1 MRYKDLIEALQE
13 TDWDRIKS
21 YANVYGKKHGINPKY
36 ILGLFN
42 HESMKNGNYHPVG
55 DQTFLQTTKN
65 PNKWIKAYGKEPE
78 AHMSYGPGHFSVR
91 ALTKVQNSH
100 PELKIGEKNVKDITW
115 NDLKANDALAAELS
129 VIHFR
134 DLFNDPANKGNND
147 GETLLNAYTAKQGS
161 YRGKDKNSPK
171 FGNKFIA
178 SINKF
183 ADKPFAV
190 ATIDDPWKSKWSDER
205 KKEWEAGQEKI
216 KQRGEELYGKLS
228 VPDEWSQVATIDDP
242 EQVTSTPAEQE
253 KIKQRGKEIYGKLS
267 DPDEWKQMAKNA
279 WDKTVDPEQ
288 WKQTI
293 DTILGN
299 EPESDFMRKAREK
312 ALAKKTASQSSK
324 VAGPKTPR
332 SIKPSNTEPLS
343 TQPSNTKESK
353 TFKNYLDEANS
364 KYIVSMNPNDKKWY
378 VMGHVGNNKWM
389 PVSNGFKNKAQAQKW
404 AKSQDKVDI
413 AARGEI
419 SGA

>member
-1 MRYKDLIEALQE
+1 MRYKDLIEAPNKLSYEDQIKPWAIQYAKEANIHPRFALALFDQE
-13 TDWDRIKS
+13 SRAST
-21 YANVYGKKHGINPKY
+21 GY
-36 ILGLFN
+36 IG
-42 HESMKNGNYHPVG
+42 VG
-55 DQTFLQTTKN
+55 DED
-65 PNKWIKAYGKEPE
+65 WAKENHPDNWE
-78 AHMSYGPGHFSVR
+78 HHLGRGPGHFSIR
-91 ALTKVQNSH
+91 AL
-100 PELKIGEKNVKDITW
+100 P
-115 NDLKANDALAAELS
+115 DLKDKYPKDPQIQSADWTTLRDNPQAAARFAVLHLANLAKK
-129 VIHFR
+129 
-134 DLFNDPANKGNND
+134 NDGNFHTAYKLYRGNPNIKGANKVANQFISHVQRQDPEWVDPNPV
-147 GETLLNAYTAKQGS
+147 TIAKASTDQGWLS
-161 YRGKDKNSPK
+161 RW
-171 FGNKFIA
+171 
-178 SINKF
+178 
-183 ADKPFAV
+183 ADA
-190 ATIDDPWKSKWSDER
+190 R
-205 KKEWEAGQEKI
+205 KKEWEDGWSDEDKKEWLAGQEKI
-216 KQRGEELYGKLS
+216 KQKGEEFYRKL
-228 VPDEWSQVATIDDP
+228 T
-242 EQVTSTPAEQE
+242 
-253 KIKQRGKEIYGKLS
+253 

-288 WKQTI
+288 WKQTV

-343 TQPSNTKESK
+343 TQPSNTNESK
-353 TFKNYLDEANS
+353 TFKEYLEEANS

>member
-1 MRYKDLIEALQE
+1 MRYKDLTEAPQE

-42 HESMKNGNYHPVG
+42 HESMKNGNYHKVG

-91 ALTKVQNSH
+91 ALTKVQKLH
-100 PELKIGEKNVKDITW
+100 PEFKDITW
-115 NDLKANDALAAELS
+115 KHLKANDALAAELS

-216 KQRGEELYGKLS
+216 KQRGKEIYGKLS
-228 VPDEWSQVATIDDP
+228 VPDEW
-242 EQVTSTPAEQE
+242 
-253 KIKQRGKEIYGKLS
+253 KQI
-267 DPDEWKQMAKNA
+267 AKNA

-288 WKQTI
+288 WKQTV

-343 TQPSNTKESK
+343 TQPSNTNESK
-353 TFKNYLDEANS
+353 TFKEYLEEANS